1 MSDGIV
7 CLGLWGCQTRLG
19 ILAQFYFIRIA
30 VALFSVGPGAD
41 IIDEVVVYDPYVL
54 TVRLC
59 SN

>member
-1 MSDGIV
+1 MPGGIV
-7 CLGLWGCQTRLG
+7 CLGLWGGRTRLG

-41 IIDEVVVYDPYVL
+41 FIEEVVVYDPDVP

-59 SN
+59 SS

>member
-30 VALFSVGPGAD
+30 VALVSVGPGAD
-41 IIDEVVVYDPYVL
+41 IIGEVVV
-54 TVRLC
+54 
-59 SN
+59 

>member
-1 MSDGIV
+1 MPGGIV
-7 CLGLWGCQTRLG
+7 CLGLWGGRTRLG

-41 IIDEVVVYDPYVL
+41 IIGEVVVYDPYGL